1 MGGKGGE
8 MRAAYVTTRRAM
20 LAVALSCLVMSE
32 ANAYFVDGN
41 KLFDDCKNYASKG
54 QSDSFLS
61 GTCAGYIAGVVDSA
75 VDANTAFCV
84 PQGPTGVRVAQLVD
98 VAKAYLRDMA
108 SGRRCTQGKVPLQ
121 LAAPH
126 GH

>member
-1 MGGKGGE
+1 

-61 GTCAGYIAGVVDSA
+61 GTCAGYIAGVDSA

-108 SGRRCTQGKVPLQ
+108 SGHRCTQGKVPLQ
-121 LAAPH
+121 LAAPQ

>member
-1 MGGKGGE
+1 

-41 KLFDDCKNYASKG
+41 KLFDDCKNYASEG
-54 QSDSFLS
+54 QSKSFLS

-98 VAKAYLRDMA
+98 VAKAYLRDHPEKRHLSA
-108 SGRRCTQGKVPLQ
+108 WRLVTDALKEKFPC
-121 LAAPH
+121 H
-126 GH
+126 

>member
-1 MGGKGGE
+1 
-8 MRAAYVTTRRAM
+8 M
-20 LAVALSCLVMSE
+20 LAAVALSCLVMSE

-54 QSDSFLS
+54 QSESFLS

-84 PQGPTGVRVAQLVD
+84 PQGPTGVSIAQLVD
-98 VAKAYLRDMA
+98 VAKAYLRDHPEKRHLSA
-108 SGRRCTQGKVPLQ
+108 WRLVTDALKEKFPC
-121 LAAPH
+121 H
-126 GH
+126 